1 MFLLKLT
8 LLVLVCGFALADE
21 AITEEEGVLVLTEK
35 NFEGAL
41 EAHKMILV
49 EFYAPW
55 CGHCKA
61 LAPEYAKAAQQ
72 LKEKNSEI
80 KLAKVDAT
88 VEGKLAEKFG
98 VQGYPTIKFFKDQ
111 TPMEYSGGRTADT
124 IISWLEKKL
133 GPPTTHLSTV
143 EEAQKFTD
151 AKEITVIGFFKDAAS
166 DVAKNYEEA
175 AFSKLED
182 IPCGLTDKAE
192 LLAEY
197 KIEQDTVVLFK
208 KTEGVRIPF
217 TGPFIAE
224 EVAKFV
230 KTNKL
235 PLINEFTQETAG
247 DIFGG
252 DVKKHVLLF
261 AKKSEEAQFTALLG
275 EMKPVAEKFKGRAL
289 FIYVDIG
296 VEDNERILEFFG
308 LKKEECPAIRFIALD
323 EDMVKYKPDFADI
336 TQANLEKFVGDV
348 LDGNLKPHLMSQE
361 VPSDW
366 DKEPVK
372 VLVGKNFNE
381 VAKDKSKNVLV
392 EFYAPWCGHCK
403 QLAPIWD
410 KLGEEYK
417 ENESIVIAKMDSTA
431 NEVEDIKIQS
441 FPTIK
446 FFPANSDEVIDYEG
460 ERTLEGFKKF
470 LESGG
475 KQVKQADADSHDDKK
490 KDEL

>member
-1 MFLLKLT
+1 LALFS
-8 LLVLVCGFALADE
+8 LVACVAFADE

-35 NFEGAL
+35 NFDSAL
-41 EAHKMILV
+41 QANKYIL
-49 EFYAPW
+49 
-55 CGHCKA
+55 A

-88 VEGKLAEKFG
+88 VEGKLAEKYG
-98 VQGYPTIKFFKDQ
+98 VQGYPTIKFFKEQ
-111 TPMEYSGGRTADT
+111 TPIEYSGGRTADT

-133 GPPTTHLSTV
+133 GPPTQRLDSV
-143 EEAQKFTD
+143 DAAQKFIND
-151 AKEITVIGFFKDAAS
+151 KEITVIGFFKDTTS
-166 DVAKNYEEA
+166 DSAKSYEDA

-182 IPCGLTDKAE
+182 IPCGMADSADIMAE
-192 LLAEY
+192 F
-197 KIEQDTVVLFK
+197 KVDQDTVMLFK
-208 KTEGVRIPF
+208 KTDGARIPY
-217 TGPFIAE
+217 TGPFTAD

-230 KTNKL
+230 KNNKL

-252 DVKKHVLLF
+252 DVKKHLLVF
-261 AKKSEEAQFTALLG
+261 LKKSDEAQFSNIMDQLKA
-275 EMKPVAEKFKGRAL
+275 PAEQFKGKAL

-308 LKKEECPAIRFIALD
+308 LKKEDCPAVRFIALD
-323 EDMVKYKPDFADI
+323 EDMVKYKPEFTDI
-336 TQANLEKFVGDV
+336 TADNLAQFVQSV
-348 LDGNLKPHLMSQE
+348 LDGKLKPHLMSQE
-361 VPSDW
+361 VPADW

-381 VAKDKSKNVLV
+381 VARDKTKNVLV

-417 ENESIVIAKMDSTA
+417 NHENIVIAKMDSTA
-431 NEVEDIKIQS
+431 NEVEDVKVQS

-446 FFPANSDEVIDYEG
+446 FFPANSDEIIDYEG
-460 ERTLEGFKKF
+460 DRTLEGFKKF

-475 KQVKQADADSHDDKK
+475 KQVKDAGAESQDDKK
-490 KDEL
+490 KEEL

>member
-1 MFLLKLT
+1 MIFFKISVLL
-8 LLVLVCGFALADE
+8 LLAVLVRADE
-21 AITEEEGVLVLTEK
+21 EIKEEEGVLVLTEK
-35 NFEGAL
+35 NFDGAL
-41 EAHKMILV
+41 EANKMMLV

-61 LAPEYAKAAQQ
+61 LAPEYSKAAQQ
-72 LKEKNSEI
+72 LQEKKSEI

-88 VEGKLAEKFG
+88 VEGKLAEKYG
-98 VQGYPTIKFFKDQ
+98 IQGYPTIKFFKDK
-111 TPMEYSGGRTADT
+111 TPIEYTGGRTADT

-133 GPPTTHLSTV
+133 GPPTTKLETV
-143 EEAQKFTD
+143 DAAKTFTD
-151 AKEITVIGFFKDAAS
+151 SKDVTVIGFFKDSSS
-166 DVAKNYEEA
+166 DSAKQYEEA

-182 IPCGLTDKAE
+182 IPCGLAEKAE
-192 LLAEY
+192 ILAEY
-197 KIEQDTVVLFK
+197 KIEKDTVVLFK
-208 KTEGVRIPF
+208 KFDGSKVEF
-217 TGPFIAE
+217 TGPFTADEIS
-224 EVAKFV
+224 KFV

-235 PLINEFTQETAG
+235 PLINEFTQESAA

-261 AKKSEEAQFTALLG
+261 VKKSDDAFKNLL
-275 EMKPVAEKFKGRAL
+275 EQMKPAAEKFKGSAL
-289 FIYVDIG
+289 FIYVDID

-308 LKKEECPAIRFIALD
+308 LKKDECPSIRFVALD
-323 EDMVKYKPDFADI
+323 EDMVKYKPDFTEITAD
-336 TQANLEKFVGDV
+336 NLSNFVQSV
-348 LDGNLKPHLMSQE
+348 LDGKIKPHLMSQE
-361 VPSDW
+361 VPADW

-381 VAKDKSKNVLV
+381 IARDKSKNVLV

-410 KLGEEYK
+410 KLAEAYK
-417 ENESIVIAKMDSTA
+417 DSQDIVIAKMDSTA
-431 NEVEDIKIQS
+431 NEVEDVKIQS

-446 FFPANSDEVIDYEG
+446 FFPANSDEIVDYDG

-475 KQVKQADADSHDDKK
+475 KQQKDAGKEEEK
-490 KDEL
+490 PEKEEL